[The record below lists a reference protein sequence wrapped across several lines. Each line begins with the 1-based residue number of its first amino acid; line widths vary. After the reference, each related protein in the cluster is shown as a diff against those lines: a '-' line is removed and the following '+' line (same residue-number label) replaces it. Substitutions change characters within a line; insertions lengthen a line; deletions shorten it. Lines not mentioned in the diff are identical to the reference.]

1 MCDEGIPLSFYKNLN
16 MKKKEDGPLKF
27 TSLLEAH
34 RAFGLPAP
42 RHPLISLINNMSSIA
57 EGSQSNGSHVLNF
70 YKISYKPKRKGRLR
84 YGQGYY
90 DFDEGGLLFAAPNQI
105 IGGRDTEADV
115 NEACSLYTLL
125 IHPDFLLNH
134 SLAKKIKQY
143 GFFSYSANEALHL
156 SEEEKRII
164 ISIFEMMESELN
176 SRIDDF
182 SQDVVISQ
190 LELLLN
196 YANRFYKRQFITRKA
211 ASHDILLK
219 LEDILTKHFDNEQV
233 SGIPTVK
240 HLADEL
246 NISPS
251 YLSDMLRVLTGKNAQ
266 QHIHDKLIEKGKEML
281 STTSLSVGEVAYALG
296 FEHSQSF
303 SKFFKTKTK
312 LSPLEFRHSFN

>member
-1 MCDEGIPLSFYKNLN
+1 
-16 MKKKEDGPLKF
+16 MKKKEN
-27 TSLLEAH
+27 SLMQFASLSEAH
-34 RAFGLPAP
+34 RTMGLPKP
-42 RHPLISLINNMSSIA
+42 KHPLISLINNTKGQA
-57 EGSQSNGSHVLNF
+57 QPNLPPGSHALNF
-70 YKISYKPKRKGRLR
+70 YKIAYKPQRTGKLK

-90 DFDEGGLLFAAPNQI
+90 DFDEGGLLFAAPHQV
-105 IGGRDTEADV
+105 IGNH
-115 NEACSLYTLL
+115 NEAGDGTGICSLYTLL
-125 IHPDFLLNH
+125 IHPDFLWNH

-143 GFFSYSANEALHL
+143 GFFSYSANETLYL
-156 SEEEKRII
+156 SEEEKTTV
-164 ISIFEMMESELN
+164 ISIFEMIEAELN

-211 ASHDILLK
+211 ASNDVLQQ
-219 LEDILTKHFDNEQV
+219 LEDILAKHFENTPSSGE
-233 SGIPTVK
+233 GIPTVQ
-240 HLADEL
+240 HLADQL

-266 QHIHDKLIEKGKEML
+266 QHIHDKLIEKAKEML

-303 SKFFKTKTK
+303 SKLFKVKTK
-312 LSPLEFRHSFN
+312 LSPLEFRQSFN